1 MAASTAYLLWALLNH
16 HTRSASMSS
25 LPSPQFLATTR
36 ALLLRL
42 TAANLKAGDNGLAS
56 TCVHVQ
62 RKLQF
67 QSKQL

>member
-1 MAASTAYLLWALLNH
+1 MAASTVHLLRALLNH
-16 HTRSASMSS
+16 RTRSASLSS

-42 TAANLKAGDNGLAS
+42 TAANLEAGDNGLAS
-56 TCVHVQ
+56 TVVHLR